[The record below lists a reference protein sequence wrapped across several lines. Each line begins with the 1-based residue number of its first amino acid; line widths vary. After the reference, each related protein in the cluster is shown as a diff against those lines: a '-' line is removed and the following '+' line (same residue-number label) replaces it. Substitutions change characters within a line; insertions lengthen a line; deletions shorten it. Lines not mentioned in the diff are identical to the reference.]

1 MFYYLVGV
9 YVFDLQMF
17 MFIFISS
24 SYLYLYNMLIIKC
37 LMVEFI

>member
-37 LMVEFI
+37 LMIEFI

>member
-1 MFYYLVGV
+1 MFYYIVGV

-17 MFIFISS
+17 MFVFISS